1 MISDACSIATSIV
14 SAVVSEPLVASRS
27 WSVKSAAVTPGA
39 FMAGSSESCATIG
52 VVAAGGGGDG
62 VGVTRGDGG
71 EGAGGGGGDGA
82 GGGGG
87 DGGGDGGGVG
97 GRGVSLT
104 RTVRV
109 TPLTKT
115 KSLSSDGLALL
126 VTHIL

>member
-71 EGAGGGGGDGA
+71 EGAGGGGGDG
-82 GGGGG
+82 
-87 DGGGDGGGVG
+87 GGDGGGVG